1 MRRRPFLCRMA
12 LRLQWQVLQSTFGTL
27 EQRDALAMRA
37 RTHKPEGGCNI
48 KTGLADLLTPG
59 YGESELS

>member
-12 LRLQWQVLQSTFGTL
+12 LRLQWQDLQSTFGPL
-27 EQRDALAMRA
+27 EKRDALALRA
-37 RTHKPEGGCNI
+37 RTHKPAGRCSI
-48 KTGLADLLTPG
+48 KTGLEDLLTPG